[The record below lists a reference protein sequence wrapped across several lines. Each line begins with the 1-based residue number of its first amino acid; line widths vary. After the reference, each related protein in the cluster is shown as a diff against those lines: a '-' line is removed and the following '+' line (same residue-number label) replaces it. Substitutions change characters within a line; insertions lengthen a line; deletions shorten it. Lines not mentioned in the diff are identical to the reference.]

1 MTIEQPSSMPPK
13 VAIYERP
20 ASADRPRR
28 TWIVWITAIAA
39 SAAWGAYYF
48 WLH

>member
-1 MTIEQPSSMPPK
+1 MTNEQPSQPPK

-28 TWIVWITAIAA
+28 TWIVWTTAIAV
-39 SAAWGAYYF
+39 SAAWGVYYF
-48 WLH
+48 WMR

>member
-1 MTIEQPSSMPPK
+1 MTSEQPSSQPPK

-28 TWIVWITAIAA
+28 TWIVWTSAIAV
-39 SAAWGAYYF
+39 SAAWGVYYF
-48 WLH
+48 WMR

>member
-1 MTIEQPSSMPPK
+1 MANEQSSDRPQK

-28 TWIVWITAIAA
+28 TWIVWATAIAV
-39 SAAWGAYYF
+39 STAWGAYFF
-48 WLH
+48 WLR